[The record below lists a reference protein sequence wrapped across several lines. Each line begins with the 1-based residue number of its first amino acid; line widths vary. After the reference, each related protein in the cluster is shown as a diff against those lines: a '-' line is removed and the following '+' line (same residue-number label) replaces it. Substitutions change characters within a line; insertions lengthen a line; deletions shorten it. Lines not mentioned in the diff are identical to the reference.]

1 MRTSAQRHW
10 KSEVVVSEAHPP
22 FDVLHPDKDR
32 RRSQRV
38 LIVIPVNV
46 SWTTKDGVRV
56 KEEAHTEVVS
66 RHGAL
71 LRMKGSLPVGAKVEL
86 NRHRTG
92 HTSQAQVVWSGK
104 PDAEGIGRVAVE
116 LTETSDEFW
125 GVYLPPTPGT
135 DS

>member
-1 MRTSAQRHW
+1 MGELPS
-10 KSEVVVSEAHPP
+10 KLD
-22 FDVLHPDKDR
+22 FLHPAEKDR

-38 LIVIPVNV
+38 LIVIPVLV
-46 SWTTKDGVRV
+46 AWTNKDGIRI

-66 RHGAL
+66 RHGAM
-71 LRMKGSLPVGAKVEL
+71 LRLKGSMQVGSEVEVS
-86 NRHRTG
+86 RPQVQ
-92 HTSQAQVVWSGK
+92 QATRGKVVWVGK

-116 LTETSDEFW
+116 LSETSDEFW

>member
-1 MRTSAQRHW
+1 MRSL
-10 KSEVVVSEAHPP
+10 EVAVGDLPSKLD
-22 FDVLHPDKDR
+22 FLHPERDR

-71 LRMKGSLPVGAKVEL
+71 LRLKGSLPLGAKVDL
-86 NRHRTG
+86 SRHHTG
-92 HTSQAQVVWSGK
+92 HSSPAKVVWSGR

-116 LTETSDEFW
+116 LAETSDEFW

-135 DS
+135 E

>member
-1 MRTSAQRHW
+1 MSGP
-10 KSEVVVSEAHPP
+10 HPP
-22 FDVLHPDKDR
+22 FDILHPEKDR

-38 LIVIPVNV
+38 LIVIPVSV

-71 LRMKGSLPVGAKVEL
+71 LRLKGSLPVGLQLEL
-86 NRHRTG
+86 NRHTTG
-92 HTSQAQVVWSGK
+92 RSSHAKVVWSGK
-104 PDAEGIGRVAVE
+104 PDADGMGRVAVE